1 MEASVSN
8 KKAICT
14 QWVTTKKGNYEW
26 LMIIIVSALGFG
38 IVITLITFAELAQ
51 LTPK

>member
-1 MEASVSN
+1 METSVSN
-8 KKAICT
+8 KKAIYT

-26 LMIIIVSALGFG
+26 LMIIIVSAVGFG
-38 IVITLITFAELAQ
+38 TLITFAELAQ